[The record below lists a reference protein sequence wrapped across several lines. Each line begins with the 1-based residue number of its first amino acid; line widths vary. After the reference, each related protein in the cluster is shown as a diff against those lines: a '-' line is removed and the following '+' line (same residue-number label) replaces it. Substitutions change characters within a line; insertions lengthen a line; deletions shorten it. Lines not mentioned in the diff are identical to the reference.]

1 MSSAP
6 VAIVT
11 GAGSGLGRAT
21 ALALSAP
28 DLTVVAVGR
37 REDRLR
43 ETALRAQGEVRV
55 VAGDVARAVDRARIA
70 SCLAPGEHVRFLVHC
85 AGVHAIEPF
94 AQISE
99 NAWREVLSI
108 NVDARLFLT
117 QALLPRFVAG
127 SRILFVGSN
136 SATRARRSAT
146 AYCVSQAASFM
157 LHECLKIELADRGIA
172 VTSALPS
179 PVATPMLEAQL
190 RADPAIYPDAD
201 EYRNLHAAGRL
212 IAPDTVARFY
222 RWLLT
227 EVPSEQYSAKAWN
240 VRDETYHPLW
250 LGSDDLYAR
259 SRDGSSP

>member
-1 MSSAP
+1 LSTP

-21 ALALSAP
+21 ALALSAT
-28 DLTVVAVGR
+28 DLAVVAVGR

-43 ETALRAQGEVRV
+43 ETALAAQGEVRV
-55 VAGDVARAVDRARIA
+55 VAADVARAEGRARIVSSVA
-70 SCLAPGEHVRFLVHC
+70 AGEHVRFLVHC

-94 AQISE
+94 ALIDE
-99 NAWREVLSI
+99 GAWREVLSI

-117 QALLPRFVAG
+117 QALLPHLIAG

-157 LHECLKIELADRGIA
+157 LHECLKIELADRGIG

-179 PVATPMLEAQL
+179 PVATPMLAAQL
-190 RADPAIYPDAD
+190 AADPAIYPDAED
-201 EYRNLHAAGRL
+201 YRKLHAAGRL
-212 IAPDTVARFY
+212 IAPATVARFY

-227 EVPSEQYSAKAWN
+227 QVPAEAYSARAWN
-240 VRDETYHPLW
+240 VRDETYHRQW
-250 LGSDDLYAR
+250 LAGDDLYAGAR
-259 SRDGSSP
+259 QASPP